1 MAISKEINRYQ
12 HDHTLKVKAYMEDGQ
27 SERGCVLR
35 QQTTMRYQE
44 IGLVRN
50 NEHKICHMH
59 H

>member
-1 MAISKEINRYQ
+1 
-12 HDHTLKVKAYMEDGQ
+12 MENGQ
-27 SERGCVLR
+27 SESECIPW